1 MAQEQS
7 SNYTFRFREIK
18 SHSYISKILNQNAF
32 SLKGKCMELSEYNKG
47 SKKKLSKDFQNKKAR
62 KY

>member
-32 SLKGKCMELSEYNKG
+32 SLKGKCMELSEYNNG
-47 SKKKLSKDFQNKKAR
+47 SKNKTFQGFSK
-62 KY
+62 